1 MAKAPGRRRRQDRA
15 LERGRRAIRGL
26 PLAGSALS
34 FLGCLALAAAGQA
47 PPTPAFPS
55 AAELVKVDVVV
66 LDQAGEPVRG
76 LAAADFS
83 LTDDGETRQISLFEA
98 VDEGDDPAAP
108 ARLTGEAPPARPA
121 PPRGLR
127 EIELVVAFDELH
139 LSPAGLEQARRRLAE
154 TLEADTLGPA
164 VLTLLSTAGGG
175 AWRGHLPEERE
186 TLVAA
191 LSRFESRG
199 RAREVGRL
207 SDQEAF
213 QIAARHDD
221 RVLTEA
227 YRRYLDQRLLPD
239 PTLVG
244 AMPRMRGQ
252 QTEAQ
257 QGLPAIGRSAVQV
270 EAEMVWRE
278 VRGRQATTLRALCDL
293 LGALASRPGR
303 KAVLLLSEGFLYDPS
318 LTEHR
323 ELLALARRA
332 QAGVHVIDPR
342 SANRLFW
349 HEGEASDWVDTRD
362 YAAALDRALKDA
374 EGAETVAAGTGGQVL
389 RQLPALPRA
398 LARLTRELRTYY
410 LLGYVPPGLLEDGH
424 YHALQVRVRQPGLRV
439 HARPGYYA
447 LPARPAAGRGATPAA
462 LESLLVAPAGSGTWP
477 LQLAAFVLGPAAK
490 GQTLVRLLAEVDEA
504 AVGPAGAGAAEGLLQ
519 LVPLGRQPTRR
530 WAGRATR
537 TAGRLRMEAQF
548 TLPPGAYQ
556 AQAALSSGDGLASGS
571 AQRAVEVLPREAL
584 RLSTPILTDR
594 LEGSTPVMR
603 AGRTFAAAGNLHC
616 LVEVL
621 GSAIVGPV
629 RAGVQLVDAGGRVW
643 RESRAAPI
651 TTSRRSRMWSLPLSG
666 LPPGPYTLLISA
678 LDEGSR
684 EGLQQREELEIVSAP

>member
-1 MAKAPGRRRRQDRA
+1 M
-15 LERGRRAIRGL
+15 
-26 PLAGSALS
+26 GSAWLG
-34 FLGCLALAAAGQA
+34 LGCLALAAVGQA
-47 PPTPAFPS
+47 PPPTPAFPS
-55 AAELVKVDVVV
+55 GAELVKVDVVV
-66 LDQAGEPVRG
+66 LDQEGEPVRG

-83 LTDDGETRQISLFEA
+83 LADDGQPRQISLFEA
-98 VDEGDDPAAP
+98 VDEDDDPAAP
-108 ARLTGEAPPARPA
+108 SRVTDESVPPRPA
-121 PPRGLR
+121 QAPGLR

-154 TLEADTLGPA
+154 TLGADTLGPA
-164 VLTLLSTAGGG
+164 ALTLLSTAGGG

-199 RAREVGRL
+199 RTRAVGRL

-227 YRRYLDQRLLPD
+227 YRRYLDQRLLAD
-239 PTLVG
+239 PTLVS
-244 AMPRMRGQ
+244 AQPRMRGQ

-257 QGLPAIGRSAVQV
+257 QNIPAMGRAALQV

-278 VRGRQATTLRALCDL
+278 VRGRQTTTLRALCDL
-293 LGALASRPGR
+293 LAGLASRPGR
-303 KAVLLLSEGFLYDPS
+303 KAVLLISEGFLHDPS
-318 LTEHR
+318 LSEHR

-332 QAGVHVIDPR
+332 QAGVHLIDPR

-389 RQLPALPRA
+389 RHLPALPRA

-410 LLGYVPPGLLEDGH
+410 LLGYAPPGLLEDGR
-424 YHALQVRVRQPGLRV
+424 YHALQVKVRQPGLRV

-447 LPARPAAGRGATPAA
+447 LPSRPAAGREGTPAA
-462 LESLLVAPAGSGTWP
+462 LESLLAAPAGTGPWP
-477 LQLAAFVLGPAAK
+477 VQLAAFVLGPAGK
-490 GQTLVRLLAEVDEA
+490 GHTLVRLLAEVDEA
-504 AVGPAGAGAAEGLLQ
+504 ALGPTAAGGAEGLLQ

-530 WAGRATR
+530 WAGRATSR
-537 TAGRLRMEAQF
+537 AGRLRLEAQF

-556 AQAALSSGDGLASGS
+556 AQAALSSGEGLGGGS
-571 AQRAVEVLPREAL
+571 AQRAVEVLPGEAL

-594 LEGSTPVMR
+594 LEGSTPLMR
-603 AGRTFAAAGNLHC
+603 AGRAFAAAGNLHC

-629 RAGVQLVDAGGRVW
+629 RAGIQLVDADGRVW
-643 RESRAAPI
+643 REARSAPI
-651 TTSRRSRMWSLPLSG
+651 ATSRRSRLWSLPLSG
-666 LPPGPYTLLISA
+666 LPPGPYALLISA

-684 EGLQQREELEIVSAP
+684 QGLLQREELEIVSAP